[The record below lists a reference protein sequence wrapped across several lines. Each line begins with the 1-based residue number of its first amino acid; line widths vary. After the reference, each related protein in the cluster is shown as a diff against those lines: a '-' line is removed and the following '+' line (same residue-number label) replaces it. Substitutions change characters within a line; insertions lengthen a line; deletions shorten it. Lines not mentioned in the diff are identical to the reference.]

1 MIDIGSNSIRLV
13 VYRLE
18 GRAIWTVYNEKA
30 VASLGR
36 DLQTTGRRSPEG
48 VEIAMAALRRF
59 RVLLQG
65 WTSRETIVVATAAVR
80 EARDSRNFLRAVE
93 EETGIT
99 VRVLSGEEEA
109 RY

>member
-1 MIDIGSNSIRLV
+1 MWPLAPSRTSPAAEPDLPETRHAAVIDIGSNSIRLV

-36 DLQTTGRRSPEG
+36 DLQTTGRLSPEG

-65 WTSRETIVVATAAVR
+65 WTSRETFVVATAF
-80 EARDSRNFLRAVE
+80 SL
-93 EETGIT
+93 
-99 VRVLSGEEEA
+99 
-109 RY
+109 